1 MVKFIHCAD
10 LHLDSPFRAR
20 QNMPRNIL
28 EDLMES
34 TYKSV
39 TRMIDFAIEKNVD
52 FILIVGDVFDNQN
65 RTLKSEVFLKNQF
78 KRLEEK
84 GIFVF
89 MSHGNHD
96 PLSSGFN
103 TSWPQNVNVFLDEV
117 ETFELTSSSKEQVF
131 IHGFSYYMDDSYE
144 NKLDYFPKSSKNQD
158 IHIGML
164 HGTYS
169 KSNYAEKRYTE
180 FTLESLNE
188 KLYNYWAL
196 GHIHKR
202 HEISDLPPVVYPG
215 NMQGRH
221 KNESG
226 EKGFIFVEG
235 NEVELK
241 RTFVPTQEITFVE
254 YEVDTSTVNKQ
265 ELYTMLNEFK
275 NSIRDE
281 GSQIVKL
288 TVQVKGED
296 ELNQADYLE
305 IMDLLKE
312 DETDVETF
320 IWIDEIDIRYAH
332 NESIALLRDI
342 RQTSGGDESLFKE
355 ALNSIYMDPKVN
367 RFLEPMDSIDKE
379 SFIRLGEERLKM
391 LMRK

>member
-20 QNMPRNIL
+20 ASMPKNIL
-28 EDLMES
+28 DDLMES

-39 TRMIDFAIEKNVD
+39 ERMIDFAIDKEVD
-52 FILIVGDVFDNQN
+52 FIVIVGDVFDNQN
-65 RTLKSEVFLKNQF
+65 RTLKSEVFLNEQF

-103 TSWPQNVNVFLDEV
+103 TSWPHNVNVFLDEV
-117 ETFELTSSSKEQVF
+117 ETFELESSRKEQIYV
-131 IHGFSYYMDDSYE
+131 HGFSYYMDDSYE
-144 NKLDYFPKSSKNQD
+144 NKIDYYPSSKKNKG

-169 KSNYAEKRYTE
+169 KSSYPEKRYTE
-180 FTLESLNE
+180 FTLESLNQ

-202 HEISDLPPVVYPG
+202 HEVSDLPPVVYPG
-215 NMQGRH
+215 NIQGRH
-221 KNESG
+221 KKEVG
-226 EKGFIFVEG
+226 EKGFIYVEG
-235 NEVELK
+235 DEVELK
-241 RTFVPTQEITFVE
+241 RTFVATQEVTFVE
-254 YEVDTSTVNKQ
+254 YEVDTTTVNKH
-265 ELYTMLNEFK
+265 ELYNMLNEFK
-275 NSIRDE
+275 NNIRSE
-281 GSQIVKL
+281 GNQIVKL

-296 ELNQADYLE
+296 ELNQADYVE

-320 IWIDEIDIRYAH
+320 VWIDEMNIKYLQND
-332 NESIALLRDI
+332 SIALLRDI
-342 RQTSGGDESLFKE
+342 RQTSGDDESLFKE

-367 RFLEPMDSIDKE
+367 RFLAPMDSIDKDALIE
-379 SFIRLGEERLKM
+379 LGEERLKM

>member
-28 EDLMES
+28 EDLMQS
-34 TYKSV
+34 TYNSV
-39 TRMIDFAIEKNVD
+39 TRMIDFAIKKEVD

-96 PLSSGFN
+96 PLSSGFS

-117 ETFELTSSSKEQVF
+117 ETFELTSSNKEQVY
-131 IHGFSYYMDDSYE
+131 IHGFSYYMDDTYE

-202 HEISDLPPVVYPG
+202 HEVSDLPPVVYPG

-226 EKGFIFVEG
+226 EKGFIYVEG
-235 NEVELK
+235 DDVELR
-241 RTFVPTQEITFVE
+241 RTFVATQDVTFVE

-265 ELYTMLNEFK
+265 ELYNMLNEFK
-275 NSIRDE
+275 NKIRGE
-281 GSQIVKL
+281 GNQIVKL
-288 TVQVKGED
+288 TVQVKGDD
-296 ELNQADYLE
+296 ELNQADFVE
-305 IMDLLKE
+305 IMELLKE

-320 IWIDEIDIRYAH
+320 VWIDEMDIRYP
-332 NESIALLRDI
+332 NNDSIALLRDI
-342 RQTSGGDESLFKE
+342 RQTSGDDQTLFKE

-367 RFLEPMDSIDKE
+367 RYLDPMDSINKDDLIK
-379 SFIRLGEERLKM
+379 LGEERLKM

>member
-20 QNMPRNIL
+20 ASMPKNIL
-28 EDLMES
+28 DDLMGS

-39 TRMIDFAIEKNVD
+39 ERMIDFAIEKEVD

-65 RTLKSEVFLKNQF
+65 RTLKSEVFLNEQF

-103 TSWPQNVNVFLDEV
+103 TIWPHNVNVFLDEV
-117 ETFELTSSSKEQVF
+117 ETFEVESSDKEQVY

-144 NKLDYFPKSSKNQD
+144 NKLDHFPSSKKNKG

-169 KSNYAEKRYTE
+169 KSSYPEKRYTE
-180 FTLESLNE
+180 FTLESLNQ

-202 HEISDLPPVVYPG
+202 HEVSDLPPVVYPG
-215 NMQGRH
+215 NIQGRH
-221 KNESG
+221 KKEVG
-226 EKGFIFVEG
+226 DKGFIYVEG
-235 NEVELK
+235 DDVELT
-241 RTFVPTQEITFVE
+241 RTFVATQEVTFVE
-254 YEVDTSTVNKQ
+254 YEVDTTTVNKH
-265 ELYTMLNEFK
+265 ELYNMLNEFK
-275 NSIRDE
+275 NNIRNE
-281 GSQIVKL
+281 GNQIVKL

-296 ELNQADYLE
+296 ELNQADYVE

-320 IWIDEIDIRYAH
+320 VWIDEMEIRYLQ
-332 NESIALLRDI
+332 NDSIALLRDI
-342 RQTSGGDESLFKE
+342 RQTSGEDESLFKD

-367 RFLEPMDSIDKE
+367 RFLDPMDSIDKDTL
-379 SFIRLGEERLKM
+379 IKLGEERLKM

>member
-28 EDLMES
+28 EDLMQS
-34 TYKSV
+34 TYNSV
-39 TRMIDFAIEKNVD
+39 TRMIDFAIKKEVD

-96 PLSSGFN
+96 PLSSGFS

-117 ETFELTSSSKEQVF
+117 ETFELTSSNKEQVY
-131 IHGFSYYMDDSYE
+131 IHGFSYYMDDTYE

-202 HEISDLPPVVYPG
+202 HEVSDLPPVVYPG

-226 EKGFIFVEG
+226 EKGFIYVEG
-235 NEVELK
+235 DDVELR
-241 RTFVPTQEITFVE
+241 RTFVATQDVTFVE

-265 ELYTMLNEFK
+265 ELYNMLNEFK
-275 NSIRDE
+275 NKIRGE
-281 GSQIVKL
+281 GNQIVKL
-288 TVQVKGED
+288 TVQVKGDD
-296 ELNQADYLE
+296 ELNQADFVE
-305 IMDLLKE
+305 IMELLKE

-320 IWIDEIDIRYAH
+320 VWIDEMDIRYPH
-332 NESIALLRDI
+332 NDSIALLRDI
-342 RQTSGGDESLFKE
+342 RQTSGDDQTLFKE

-367 RFLEPMDSIDKE
+367 RYLDPMDSINKDDLIK
-379 SFIRLGEERLKM
+379 LGEERLKM